1 MAMFYVFCFHLKK
14 KIISLFNIFCKC
26 YLQDDVAGRVFLFQ
40 IFVFTL
46 DYFTHFSFKK
56 NASATCR
63 TMQPAVFFLFRYLFS
78 LQIISHIFLLKK
90 CKWYLQDD
98 VAGGVA
104 NLRVLTAPPLEIHLT
119 RVWIFNS
126 FLFFCQE
133 GYKTIKLAQIWILN
147 SSFFRQQGYKTIKQA
162 HV

>member
-1 MAMFYVFCFHLKK
+1 M
-14 KIISLFNIFCKC
+14 
-26 YLQDDVAGRVFLFQ
+26 
-40 IFVFTL
+40 
-46 DYFTHFSFKK
+46 
-56 NASATCR
+56 
-63 TMQPAVFFLFRYLFS
+63 
-78 LQIISHIFLLKK
+78 
-90 CKWYLQDD
+90 
-98 VAGGVA
+98 AGGVA
-104 NLRVLTAPPLEIHLT
+104 DLRVLTTPPLEIHLT